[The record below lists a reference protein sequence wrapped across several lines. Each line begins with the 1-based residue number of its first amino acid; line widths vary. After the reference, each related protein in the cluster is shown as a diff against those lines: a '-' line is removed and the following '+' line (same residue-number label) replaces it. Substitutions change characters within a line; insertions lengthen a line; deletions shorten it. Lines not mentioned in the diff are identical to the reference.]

1 MHSSHFMFLKNDPDF
16 HTFAKLGRAINCLT
30 CELVNV
36 ETYKPQRTVVQ
47 TRQFRHSG
55 VALGGYMHETVQLV
69 DRLKGRYLGH
79 PAFEPLRVLVV
90 EAEHRSF
97 RHFLSTVRNCLAFH
111 LDQTDEVTTRTATGM
126 KPGNHTVMCG
136 DGTSNAD
143 YYFEFADYI
152 DMAFLMD
159 ENPLEHSLKETADAV
174 VNMLASRAVDL
185 LTAVHTF
192 QNHLWKTTAKE
203 HVY

>member
-1 MHSSHFMFLKNDPDF
+1 MPNSKKRKDAGKKRTAKPDTSEPKTRWAKKMHSSHFMFLKNDPDF

-36 ETYKPQRTVVQ
+36 ETYRPQ
-47 TRQFRHSG
+47 
-55 VALGGYMHETVQLV
+55 
-69 DRLKGRYLGH
+69 
-79 PAFEPLRVLVV
+79 
-90 EAEHRSF
+90 
-97 RHFLSTVRNCLAFH
+97 FLSTVRNCLAFH

-126 KPGNHTVMCG
+126 KPGNHTIMCG

-143 YYFEFADYI
+143 YYFEFADHI

-192 QNHLWKTTAKE
+192 QNHLWKITAKA